1 MSHLTLL
8 FPSQAQGMVNVS
20 EPRREAEHNV
30 FANAD
35 AGDKARTGT
44 GNVPDDYR
52 LRSGIVSMEH
62 WLDLNA

>member
-8 FPSQAQGMVNVS
+8 FPSQPQEMMTGFEAS
-20 EPRREAEHNV
+20 REAEQDV
-30 FANAD
+30 FTRPD
-35 AGDKARTGT
+35 AWERAWTRSEDAA
-44 GNVPDDYR
+44 DDYR

>member
-8 FPSQAQGMVNVS
+8 IPSQTQGMVNGFEAS
-20 EPRREAEHNV
+20 REAEQDV
-30 FANAD
+30 FRRPD
-35 AGDKARTGT
+35 AWENTWTRSGDAA
-44 GNVPDDYR
+44 DDYR